1 MKTLIVDDCEIVR
14 ATLSKYL
21 KKWGFEPVPAAHGRE
36 ALEILAGTDAPRLLI
51 VDWMMPEMTGPE
63 LIRELREHD
72 PDRNSYVI
80 MLTARTG
87 ADDLDTAFES
97 GADDYLPKPIV
108 EADLY
113 RCIREGQ
120 NILERQDQVISTLNQ
135 LGQTSS
141 NP

>member
-14 ATLSKYL
+14 ATLSKHL
-21 KKWGFEPVPAAHGRE
+21 KKWGFEPVLAADGRE
-36 ALEILAGTDAPRLLI
+36 AMEILAGVEAPRLLI

-63 LIRELREHD
+63 LIKSLREQD
-72 PDRNSYVI
+72 PDRSSYAI

-108 EADLY
+108 EANLY
-113 RCIREGQ
+113 RSIREGQ
-120 NILERQDQVISTLNQ
+120 NILERQDQVINTLNR

>member
-14 ATLSKYL
+14 TALSKHL
-21 KKWGFEPVPAAHGRE
+21 KNWGFEPVPAANGKE
-36 ALEILAGTDAPRLLI
+36 AMVILAGTDAPRLLI

-63 LIRELREHD
+63 LIRGLREQD
-72 PDRNSYVI
+72 PNRSSYVI

-87 ADDLDTAFES
+87 AEDLDTAFKS

-120 NILERQDQVISTLNQ
+120 NILERQDQVINTLDR
-135 LGQTSS
+135 LGQSS
-141 NP
+141 NS